1 MISDSDM
8 LDGINAVLAKNF
20 TNYRVY
26 VNLQKEDYERPSV
39 TILSGSKKMQRETPH
54 IIAREEEYEIIIKIP
69 TDSAG
74 IAPLTDMQ
82 TVQHKAAAA
91 FALPVAV
98 ADRMLLPQVTLTP
111 IEDNAYAEIRLSFIF
126 YDSPVETAPAED
138 MEQINTAVA
147 VKIKNKENVN
157 GNPNFKYY
165 I

>member
-1 MISDSDM
+1 MMISDSDM
-8 LDGINAVLAKNF
+8 LDGINAVLAKTF
-20 TNYRVY
+20 TDYRVY

-54 IIAREEEYEIIIKIP
+54 IIHREEEYEIIIKIP

-91 FALPVAV
+91 FTLPVAV
-98 ADRMLLPQVTLTP
+98 ADRMLLPQVTLVP
-111 IEDNAYAEIRLSFIF
+111 IEDNAFAEIRLNFVF
-126 YDSPVETAPAED
+126 YDSPVETATAEY
-138 MEQINTAVA
+138 MEQISTAVA
-147 VKIKNKENVN
+147 VKIKNKETVN
-157 GNPNFKYY
+157 DSNLKYY

>member
-8 LDGINAVLAKNF
+8 LDGINAVLAKTF
-20 TNYRVY
+20 TEYRVY

-82 TVQHKAAAA
+82 TVQHKAAGCGCGQDA
-91 FALPVAV
+91 FAAGY
-98 ADRMLLPQVTLTP
+98 
-111 IEDNAYAEIRLSFIF
+111 INANRRQCLR
-126 YDSPVETAPAED
+126 
-138 MEQINTAVA
+138 
-147 VKIKNKENVN
+147 
-157 GNPNFKYY
+157 
-165 I
+165 